1 MTALLLAYHDVLDYD
16 GLKSILKEANMLF
29 LKDIKNINPDETL
42 DFFSFKKIIA
52 AQNILLY
59 MSNNILKAIGR
70 KFSFYLFPFGKD
82 FDEIVS
88 ELNDLIKTDWRVE
101 VIYRTEEQ
109 IVVRVEKCVFCS
121 EKGVPCELIK
131 GFLVHSLEKTL
142 PSNIQVVSS
151 GEKTNVNDPSHNSFD
166 MKLMISQIKH

>member
-29 LKDIKNINPDETL
+29 LKDIKNINPDDTL

-59 MSNNILKAIGR
+59 MSENILKAIGR

-82 FDEIVS
+82 FDEIVR
-88 ELNDLIKTDWRVE
+88 EINDLIKTDWKVE
-101 VIYRTEEQ
+101 ILNRTEEQ
-109 IVVRVEKCVFCS
+109 IDVRVEKCIFCS
-121 EKGVPCELIK
+121 EIGDPCDLMK
-131 GFLVHSLEKTL
+131 GFLIHSLEKTL
-142 PSNIQVVSS
+142 PSNIKVTSRLIR
-151 GEKTNVNDPSHNSFD
+151 VNINDSKHNSFD
-166 MKLMISQIKH
+166 MKLILSQIKH

>member
-52 AQNILLY
+52 AQNVLLY
-59 MSNNILKAIGR
+59 MSNNILTAIGR

-109 IVVRVEKCVFCS
+109 IVVRVEKCIFCS
-121 EKGVPCELIK
+121 EIGTPCDLIK

-142 PSNIQVVSS
+142 PSNIQVSSS
-151 GEKTNVNDPSHNSFD
+151 GEKTNSNDPHHNSFD
-166 MKLMISQIKH
+166 MKLVLSQIKH